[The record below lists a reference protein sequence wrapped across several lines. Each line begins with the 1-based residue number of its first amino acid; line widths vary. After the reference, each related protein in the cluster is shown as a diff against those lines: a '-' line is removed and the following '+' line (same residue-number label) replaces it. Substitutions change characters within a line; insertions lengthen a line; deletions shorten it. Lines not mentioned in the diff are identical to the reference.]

1 MMILIKEIL
10 YKNKKYLFILFSFII
25 VQIMISSL
33 FPYVSK
39 LIIDVINYKLGVS
52 QLKYLAILVIG
63 LLFIQIIAN
72 IASSYV
78 GSKFTQNVTYDLRD
92 NISNKMIF
100 SMHNL
105 EDAGLLINTIQNDCE
120 LCGTYLLQIIINSIP
135 NLLLLVTY
143 GIILF
148 QMNATLFII
157 SIIFVPIFV
166 LFSLWT
172 SKKVFLLTNVNQKNK
187 DILSK
192 FLTQHIQN
200 KLFIRIYNLQ
210 DKEYSKFSEGN
221 NDIKSGSIK
230 LNTIYSVFN
239 NICGMITTIAP
250 LSVLFFGGWLA
261 IKGNISIGTLVAYN
275 MYVGLMFTPIN
286 KMLGVPSFV
295 SQLKVHISR
304 INKIYESFLQGDS
317 YTYGKTSLDNIME
330 LSELIPCVKNRN
342 IFSKPINF
350 KVLPRE
356 IIRVSGRN
364 GIGKSTL
371 FKTII
376 NYNPIVN
383 GRVLLSSSCH
393 VVYVPQE
400 PVLFEGTI
408 LDNMTIGI
416 DEYDLNLLN
425 QLVHLLNFDV
435 SLYETVNV
443 NNTNLSTGQIQKIK
457 IIHALLDHPNI
468 LLLDEVLSNL
478 ELDAIN
484 NIFQYIIENNITLL
498 FIYHGV
504 LPDEVTT
511 LIDRELN
518 LNEYV

>member
-286 KMLGVPSFV
+286 KMLG
-295 SQLKVHISR
+295 
-304 INKIYESFLQGDS
+304 G
-317 YTYGKTSLDNIME
+317 
-330 LSELIPCVKNRN
+330 
-342 IFSKPINF
+342 
-350 KVLPRE
+350 
-356 IIRVSGRN
+356 
-364 GIGKSTL
+364 
-371 FKTII
+371 TII
-376 NYNPIVN
+376 SFTIK
-383 GRVLLSSSCH
+383 
-393 VVYVPQE
+393 
-400 PVLFEGTI
+400 GTYFS
-408 LDNMTIGI
+408 D
-416 DEYDLNLLN
+416 
-425 QLVHLLNFDV
+425 
-435 SLYETVNV
+435 
-443 NNTNLSTGQIQKIK
+443 
-457 IIHALLDHPNI
+457 
-468 LLLDEVLSNL
+468 
-478 ELDAIN
+478 
-484 NIFQYIIENNITLL
+484 
-498 FIYHGV
+498 
-504 LPDEVTT
+504 
-511 LIDRELN
+511 
-518 LNEYV
+518 